1 MRMAQ
6 RFAQQEMIATL
17 GKKRWLALVCACVA
31 GIGGCYTRR
40 TPVKPVVD
48 FIAPVRPMVPRPHG
62 TILQSPPDLES
73 APPEAPEIAKDNA
86 QPAKPHVTAPVV
98 QEPAETEKPVE
109 PTIAPEVTTEEMVTA
124 KAATQQSLDIA
135 EKGLSLA
142 QGKKLNATQA
152 DLASKVRGFADNAR
166 EAMRSGD
173 WDRAKNLAKK
183 AELLS
188 QQLTASL

>member
-6 RFAQQEMIATL
+6 RFAQQEVIATRSR
-17 GKKRWLALVCACVA
+17 KQWLALVCACVA
-31 GIGGCYTRR
+31 GTGGCYTRR

-48 FIAPVRPMVPRPHG
+48 FVAPVRPMVPRPNQ
-62 TILQSPPDLES
+62 TVLQAPPRLVS
-73 APPEAPEIAKDNA
+73 APPEAPEITQDNP
-86 QPAKPHVTAPVV
+86 QPAKPHVAAPVA
-98 QEPAETEKPVE
+98 QEPTETEKPV
-109 PTIAPEVTTEEMVTA
+109 PTIAPEVTTEEMTA
-124 KAATQQSLDIA
+124 AKTATQQSLDIA

-142 QGKKLNATQA
+142 QGKRLNATQA